1 MASDV
6 DICND
11 ALAMLGDEATVA
23 SIDPPEGSAQA
34 DHCARFYPK
43 ARDSLLEMHQWG
55 FATVRA
61 NLALLAVTPPS
72 TWLYA
77 YAAPTDAL
85 NLISVLAPD
94 AGDDDS
100 VQLGPY
106 IVTSTLYTP
115 DIVPVAGNGVGL
127 YTPQP
132 FVNET
137 LADGTQVIYTN
148 QPNAVLRYTRTIT
161 DPTQFSPLFT
171 EALTVLLAS
180 KLAGP
185 VIKGS
190 EGRAAAAALRSEFA
204 KEWFPRAVESD
215 ANQRYTQVAQQVPWV
230 TGR

>member
-1 MASDV
+1 MASEV

-43 ARDSLLEMHQWG
+43 ARDALLEMHQWG
-55 FATVRA
+55 FATVRVS
-61 NLALLAVTPPS
+61 LALLSATPPS
-72 TWLYA
+72 TWQYV

-85 NLISVLAPD
+85 NLISILDPA
-94 AGDDDS
+94 AGDDVS
-100 VQLGPY
+100 VDLGPY
-106 IVTSTLYTP
+106 VVTSSLDNP
-115 DIVPVAGNGVGL
+115 QLVPIAGGL
-127 YTPQP
+127 GMYTPQP

-148 QPNAVLRYTRTIT
+148 QQNAVLRYTRMIT
-161 DPTQFSPLFT
+161 DPTQFSPLFI
-171 EALTVLLAS
+171 EGLTILLAS

-215 ANQRYTQVAQQVPWV
+215 ANQRYLNVSQQVPWIA
-230 TGR
+230 GR